1 MTWGQRIVN
10 HVAVNEVEGNIFL
23 LARAQ
28 IIDELE
34 TTVPRFLRQ
43 PDWDPKYIH
52 FLQVYRQIAVP
63 YSSR

>member
-1 MTWGQRIVN
+1 MI

-43 PDWDPKYIH
+43 PDWDPNYIH
-52 FLQVYRQIAVP
+52 FLQVCRPIEI
-63 YSSR
+63 S